1 MSEVKI
7 NRISKRAFGNACKLS
22 QCSFW
27 ENNMGVRSKHRFYV
41 QKEWL
46 TIIEKNICLSSPS
59 IITNIYVRPSVSTS
73 VSMSKIVEI
82 MAYTSGYKHYKGPYS
97 VNY

>member
-7 NRISKRAFGNACKLS
+7 KCISKRAFGNACKLS

-27 ENNMGVRSKHRFYV
+27 GNNTGVQSKPMFSV

-46 TIIEKNICLSSPS
+46 TIIEKNK
-59 IITNIYVRPSVSTS
+59 YV
-73 VSMSKIVEI
+73 
-82 MAYTSGYKHYKGPYS
+82 
-97 VNY
+97 

>member
-7 NRISKRAFGNACKLS
+7 NRIPKRAFGNACKLS

-27 ENNMGVRSKHRFYV
+27 ENNMGVKSKHRFYV

-46 TIIEKNICLSSPS
+46 TIIEKKYMFKQP
-59 IITNIYVRPSVSTS
+59 IY
-73 VSMSKIVEI
+73 
-82 MAYTSGYKHYKGPYS
+82 
-97 VNY
+97 N